1 MWIFILA
8 ILLGAYAQTIVK
20 LAILQRK
27 YRWGAVLVFTLPVIF
42 AYSRAAAINLKSFDA
57 LMSNFNTLATLC
69 IAVIIQ
75 EAVVLMFGAILLRRY
90 YMERKIRFWE
100 YLVLLPLGLYPAGC
114 FFGLVWLFNNL
125 SGISFGWT
133 ALTAG
138 VAMTVIT
145 GGLAEM
151 LKLIGRHREELV
163 QWAAMLSLA
172 EIAVAMFL
180 PVVLSGNTAPSG
192 NLVNFDLKS
201 LAGILS
207 IVAMVIIG
215 GLVSR
220 AWFHLKRKIFNNR
233 MV

>member
-27 YRWGAVLVFTLPVIF
+27 YRWGAVLLFTLPVII
-42 AYSRAAAINLKSFDA
+42 AYPQAAAINLKNFDA
-57 LMSNFNTLATLC
+57 LMSDFNTLSTLC

-75 EAVVLMFGAILLRRY
+75 EAIVLMFGAILLRRY

-100 YLVLLPLGLYPAGC
+100 YVVLLPSLLYPAGC

-125 SGISFGWT
+125 SGISFGST
-133 ALTAG
+133 AVVAG
-138 VAMTVIT
+138 IAMAIAT
-145 GGLAEM
+145 GSLAEI
-151 LKLIGRHREELV
+151 LKFIGRHREELV

-172 EIAVAMFL
+172 EVAVAMFL
-180 PVVLSGNTAPSG
+180 PVVLSGNSAPAG
-192 NLVNFDLKS
+192 NLVNFNLKS
-201 LAGILS
+201 LSGILF
-207 IVAMVIIG
+207 IVAMVIVG
-215 GLVSR
+215 GLASR
-220 AWFHLKRKIFNNR
+220 AWFHLKRKIFRNR